1 VSGGEISDL
10 LREDYV
16 KVRVKEVL
24 EDLVV
29 KMNRVLRGYLGA
41 AQATIMRYYNIKP
54 VMEVNS
60 NIFEYGVEYHIRLYV
75 DPEDVKK
82 IEDMARR
89 ELEDKRARIRA
100 LRRIYAEE
108 LKEEEGQASEL

>member
-1 VSGGEISDL
+1 MSSGDIGDL
-10 LREDYV
+10 LREEYV
-16 KVRVKEVL
+16 KERVREVL

-29 KMNRVLRGYLGA
+29 KMNRVLRGYVGA
-41 AQATIMRYYNIKP
+41 AQATIMRYYGIKP

-60 NIFEYGVEYHIRLYV
+60 NIFEYGVEYRITMYI
-75 DPEDVKK
+75 DPEDVKR

-100 LRRIYAEE
+100 LRRIQAEE
-108 LKEEEGQASEL
+108 LREASEL